1 MLQSTHMEEHILS
14 GIRPSSRL
22 HIGNYLGAIR
32 QWIELQNLSRSF
44 FMIADLHAITT
55 PYDPKGL
62 QQAIRD
68 VALDYLAAG
77 LDQHKATLFVQS
89 HVPEH
94 VELAWLLGTL
104 IPFGD
109 LYRMTQWKEKA
120 SQQIAKSA
128 DYTKFFPS
136 MKEHINNIDEGK
148 FIEKIKSNKQTEL
161 KNDTFKKYLE
171 SESFQKI
178 LHRESKNILLKALM
192 GVNSSLINYPVLM
205 AADILIYKATGVPV
219 GEDQVQHV
227 ELARIIARK
236 FNAKYGET
244 FPEPK
249 ALLSHGK
256 RVMSLTDPT
265 KKMSKSDGSGIQL
278 DDAPEVIKKKV
289 MKAVTATKG
298 GDGNPGVMNLFMLLK
313 EFSDPTTYR
322 QFMNEEET
330 GTIKYSELKS
340 QLAEDI
346 ARHLDAFRKK
356 RAELA
361 GNNRYLE
368 EILNEGMK
376 DARIVAKRTLKEVKE
391 KMGLV

>member
-1 MLQSTHMEEHILS
+1 MHMEERILS

-32 QWIELQNLSRSF
+32 QWIELQHLSRSF

-55 PYDPKGL
+55 PYEPKEL
-62 QQAIRD
+62 PQAIKD
-68 VALDYLAAG
+68 VCLDYLAAG
-77 LDQHKATLFVQS
+77 LDHHKATLFVQS

-94 VELAWLLGTL
+94 VELTWLFSTL
-104 IPFGD
+104 TQVGE
-109 LYRMTQWKEKA
+109 LNRMTQYKEKG
-120 SQQIAKSA
+120 
-128 DYTKFFPS
+128 
-136 MKEHINNIDEGK
+136 EGK
-148 FIEKIKSNKQTEL
+148 ATANL
-161 KNDTFKKYLE
+161 G
-171 SESFQKI
+171 
-178 LHRESKNILLKALM
+178 LLA
-192 GVNSSLINYPVLM
+192 YPVLM

-219 GEDQVQHV
+219 GEDQLQHV
-227 ELARIIARK
+227 ELSRIIARK

-256 RVMSLTDPT
+256 RVMALTDPT
-265 KKMSKSDGSGIQL
+265 KKMSKSDGGGIQL

-298 GDGNPGVMNLFMLLK
+298 GDGNPGVINLMTLLK

-322 QFMNEEET
+322 QFMNAEET
-330 GTIKYSELKS
+330 GTIKYSELKA

-346 ARHLDAFRKK
+346 ARHFDAFRK
-356 RAELA
+356 RRTELA
-361 GNNRYLE
+361 SNNRYLE
-368 EILNEGMK
+368 DILNEGAK
-376 DARIVAKRTLKEVKE
+376 DARLVAKKTLEEVKK

>member
-1 MLQSTHMEEHILS
+1 MEERILS

-32 QWIELQNLSRSF
+32 QWIELQHLSRSF

-55 PYDPKGL
+55 PYEPKAL
-62 QQAIRD
+62 PQAIRD

-77 LDQHKATLFVQS
+77 LDQHKATLFIQS

-94 VELAWLLGTL
+94 VELSWLFSTFTPIGELN
-104 IPFGD
+104 
-109 LYRMTQWKEKA
+109 RMTQFKEKG
-120 SQQIAKSA
+120 
-128 DYTKFFPS
+128 
-136 MKEHINNIDEGK
+136 EGK
-148 FIEKIKSNKQTEL
+148 ATANL
-161 KNDTFKKYLE
+161 G
-171 SESFQKI
+171 
-178 LHRESKNILLKALM
+178 LLA
-192 GVNSSLINYPVLM
+192 YPVLM

-219 GEDQVQHV
+219 GEDQLQHV
-227 ELARIIARK
+227 ELARTVARK

-256 RVMSLTDPT
+256 RIMSLLDPA

-278 DDAPEVIKKKV
+278 DDAADVIKKKV

-298 GDGNPGVMNLFMLLK
+298 GDGNPGVMNLLTLLK
-313 EFSDPTTYR
+313 EFSDQTTYR
-322 QFMNEEET
+322 QFMNAEQT
-330 GTIKYSELKS
+330 GTIKYSELKA

-346 ARHLDAFRKK
+346 ARHFDAFRKR

-361 GNNRYLE
+361 SNNRYLDD
-368 EILNEGMK
+368 ILSEGAK
-376 DARIVAKRTLKEVKE
+376 DARIVAKKTLEEVKR
-391 KMGLV
+391 KMGLT

>member
-1 MLQSTHMEEHILS
+1 MEERILS

-94 VELAWLLGTL
+94 VQLAWLFGTFTSIGEL
-104 IPFGD
+104 N
-109 LYRMTQWKEKA
+109 RMTQFKEK
-120 SQQIAKSA
+120 SKTLSIAKGPTGSQA
-128 DYTKFFPS
+128 TL
-136 MKEHINNIDEGK
+136 G
-148 FIEKIKSNKQTEL
+148 
-161 KNDTFKKYLE
+161 
-171 SESFQKI
+171 
-178 LHRESKNILLKALM
+178 LLA
-192 GVNSSLINYPVLM
+192 YPVLM

-219 GEDQVQHV
+219 GEDQLQHV
-227 ELARIIARK
+227 ELSRVIAKK
-236 FNAKYGET
+236 FNTKYGET

-256 RVMSLTDPT
+256 RIMSLSDPT
-265 KKMSKSDGSGIQL
+265 KKMSKSDGGGIQL
-278 DDAPEVIKKKV
+278 DDEPEVIKKKV

-298 GDGNPGVMNLFMLLK
+298 GDGNPGVMNLFTLLK

-330 GTIKYSELKS
+330 GTIKYAELKA

-346 ARHLDAFRKK
+346 ARHLDSFRKK

-361 GNNRYLE
+361 GNNRYLDD
-368 EILNEGMK
+368 ILNEGAK
-376 DARIVAKRTLKEVKE
+376 DARIVAKRTLKEAKE